1 MKYNFDEPINRENT
15 ASLKYDIRKEKFG
28 NADVIPMWVADMDF
42 RTPDFIVDSLE
53 KCTKNDIFGYFL
65 ITKSYYESIIN
76 WVKRHHQWS
85 IKQDWISFSPGVVP
99 SLSLSVLAF
108 TKPGDKIIVQP
119 PVYHPFFFVIKD
131 NGRQVVENPLVLNN
145 GRHTIDFNDLENKLK
160 DVKILFLSNPQNP
173 GGTVWR
179 REELKQLGEL
189 CLKQNVLVVADEIH
203 SDLVFK
209 PNTFTPL
216 ASISDE
222 IADNTITFMSSSKTF
237 NMAGLSS
244 SSVIISNKKLKEK
257 FDEVMH
263 TIHVGLGNMFGVA
276 ATEAAYTNG
285 DEWLQQL
292 LEYVSGN
299 IDFVENYIK
308 ERIPK
313 IRMIRPEG
321 TYLIWLDCRQL
332 NLKGDELNKFFIEKA
347 NIGMNDGRTF
357 GTGGEGFMRLNVAC
371 QRKIIEK
378 ALRNIENA
386 VIYKFQES

>member
-1 MKYNFDEPINRENT
+1 MLFPCGLPTWTSELP
-15 ASLKYDIRKEKFG
+15 
-28 NADVIPMWVADMDF
+28 
-42 RTPDFIVDSLE
+42 IVDSLE
-53 KCTKNDIFGYFL
+53 KCTENDIFGYFL

-76 WVKRHHQWS
+76 WVKRHHQWN

-145 GRHTIDFNDLENKLK
+145 GRYTIDFNDLENKLK

-209 PNTFTPL
+209 PNTFIPL

-222 IADNTITFMSSSKTF
+222 IADNTITFISSSKTF

-263 TIHVGLGNMFGVA
+263 TIHVGLGNMFGIA

-378 ALRNIENA
+378 ALWNIENA
-386 VIYKFQES
+386 VKYKFHES